1 MSPNSLRRF
10 VFFPLLVLTILAMAT
25 PAMAYNV
32 VNTSWTV
39 NCVFDPSCSVT
50 VTDHVSTFMGGAA
63 RFQSR
68 IHQGQ
73 AGAPA
78 AGKWVYRYRVD
89 LTQVAGVTYPPSVDQ
104 VAIYNF
110 GPVRQYNYNGDASST
125 DEVFV
130 VTSGGIGTVGLNWAL
145 LYSDWSYFNFSSPVY
160 AGSYPGGGQSSY
172 FFGLTSDY
180 PPVLRTLW
188 VHTDTGW
195 VSVTGY
201 APQYP

>member
-1 MSPNSLRRF
+1 
-10 VFFPLLVLTILAMAT
+10 
-25 PAMAYNV
+25 MAYNV

-39 NCVFDPSCSVT
+39 NCVFNPSCTVT
-50 VTDHVSTFMGGAA
+50 VTDNVSTFMGGAA

-68 IHQGQ
+68 IHQGATSGQ
-73 AGAPA
+73 
-78 AGKWVYRYRVD
+78 WVYRYRVD
-89 LTQVAGVTYPPSVDQ
+89 MSQVVGVTYPPSVDQ

-110 GPVRQYNYNGDASST
+110 GPVLQFNYNGDATST

-130 VTSGGIGTVGLNWAL
+130 VTSGGVGTIGLNWATL
-145 LYSDWSYFNFSSPVY
+145 SSGWSYFNFSSPVF
-160 AGSYPGGGQSSY
+160 AGSFPGDGDSSY
-172 FFGLTSDY
+172 FFGLTSNY

-195 VSVTGY
+195 GSVTGY